1 MIHFSFAPLGL
12 MEKLIAL
19 LSGRPSPLAAYSTIP
34 YTPLHT
40 FTLSVSSLFI
50 SSFLFSAYVRKR
62 NTSGYARRKQRNVF
76 PHSQSLPLVFVN
88 SPSETFS
95 VYLLCGRYRVRWDIT
110 SVSKPIPC
118 TGSFHSSGDQTMWLN
133 KQVRA

>member
-12 MEKLIAL
+12 MEKLTAL
-19 LSGRPSPLAAYSTIP
+19 LSGRPSPLAACSTIP
-34 YTPLHT
+34 STPLHT
-40 FTLSVSSLFI
+40 FTLSVRSLFI
-50 SSFLFSAYVRKR
+50 SSFLFSAYVGKR
-62 NTSGYARRKQRNVF
+62 STSGYTRRKQRNVF

-95 VYLLCGRYRVRWDIT
+95 VYLLCGRYRGRWNIM

-118 TGSFHSSGDQTMWLN
+118 MGSFL
-133 KQVRA
+133 VRIRQCG